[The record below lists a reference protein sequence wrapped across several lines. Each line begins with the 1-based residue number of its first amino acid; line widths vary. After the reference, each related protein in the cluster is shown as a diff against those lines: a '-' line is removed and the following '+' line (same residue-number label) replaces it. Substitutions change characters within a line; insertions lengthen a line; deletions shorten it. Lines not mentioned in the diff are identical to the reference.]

1 MSSRLAPKNNN
12 MNPKPRHSALFAT
25 RNRRPALRNFSRN
38 AAAEGRKRTLARIIK
53 EIKEKEEASIKRLKE
68 EQKELRLRIAKN
80 AAAVGHIKKMQR
92 GISRS
97 KEALKKLNTLNT
109 YENTI
114 RPNALLNTL
123 KKGAKTLKLAKTFL
137 SQTRKL

>member
-25 RNRRPALRNFSRN
+25 RNKRPALRNFSRN

-53 EIKEKEEASIKRLKE
+53 EIKEKEEASIKRLME
-68 EQKELRLRIAKN
+68 EQKGLRLRIAKN
-80 AAAVGHIKKMQR
+80 AAASGHIKKMQR

-97 KEALKKLNTLNT
+97 KEALEKLNRYEKTTL
-109 YENTI
+109 
-114 RPNALLNTL
+114 PKVLLNTL
-123 KKGAKTLKLAKTFL
+123 KKGAEVSKLAKAFL
-137 SQTRKL
+137 RETRKLQ

>member
-53 EIKEKEEASIKRLKE
+53 DIQEKEEASIKRLKE

-97 KEALKKLNTLNT
+97 KNALKKLNT
-109 YENTI
+109 YENKI
-114 RPNALLNTL
+114 RPNALVNAL

-137 SQTRKL
+137 SQTRNL